1 MNAFNNWEN
10 IAEKEI
16 VSGFF
21 ARMVHT
27 DQLTFSR
34 VRSPQGSRLPEHQHP
49 HEQITHVL
57 SGELEMVV
65 NGESRICKAGD
76 VVTIPGNTPH
86 SAQVLADV
94 ELVDVFYPVRED
106 YR

>member
-1 MNAFNNWEN
+1 MNAFNPGEN
-10 IAEKEI
+10 ISEKEI

-34 VRSPQGSRLPEHQHP
+34 VRSPRGSRLPEHQHP

-65 NGESRICKAGD
+65 NGESRICKPGD
-76 VVTIPGNTPH
+76 VVVIPGNVPH
-86 SAQVLADV
+86 SAYVLADV
-94 ELVDVFYPVRED
+94 ELVDVFHPARED
-106 YR
+106 YQ